1 MENVVV
7 RALQNTLL
15 PVSRS
20 ANATLADKDL
30 SGGLSFMNMLTR
42 GNIKVNHHT
51 ALSLSAV
58 FNAVDQI
65 SNDIAKLPKGVF
77 QKNDTGRFRQSTHPV
92 DYLISKR
99 PNASMTQFN
108 YHKALLIH
116 AMLRGNGV
124 AVILRNRATGVQTG
138 FDLIDPDHLHN
149 IKKKDGKIFY
159 DIKGYGTLSS
169 EDVFHVPGFS
179 FNGIAG
185 ISIFKYAAL
194 NLGAAMSAEAFADE
208 NFKSK
213 GLLAGILSTP
223 KNLSPDAKV
232 KLANAMEVRLSKGD
246 THNIGTL
253 DEGMTFESITA
264 NAQEASLIDW
274 KKISIEDVARWF
286 NIAPHKIKHLA
297 NATYSNIEQQS
308 LEHGSDTI
316 APWAKRF
323 EEEYDYKCFT
333 EDERVDHYVKFNTN
347 ALIRTDVKTK
357 SEYYG
362 RAINFG
368 WHTRNEVRDLE
379 DYNRIDGLDEPLTP
393 SNAMTLEQIN
403 KQMSDGN

>member
-1 MENVVV
+1 MGNLVV
-7 RALQNTLL
+7 RALQNALVPVNRSVQTDAYLTDNGAFSLL
-15 PVSRS
+15 NLIS
-20 ANATLADKDL
+20 KK
-30 SGGLSFMNMLTR
+30 
-42 GNIKVNHHT
+42 KVVVNRNT

-58 FNAVDQI
+58 YNAVDQI
-65 SNDIAKLPKGVF
+65 SNDIAKLPKAVF
-77 QKNDTGRFRQSTHPV
+77 QKTDVGRFRISGHPL

-99 PNASMTQFN
+99 PNPNMTQFN
-108 YHKALLIH
+108 YHKAMVIN
-116 AMLRGNGV
+116 AMLSGNGIS
-124 AVILRNRATGVQTG
+124 VILRNPTTGIQTG
-138 FDLIDPDHLHN
+138 LDLIDPDDLKS
-149 IKKKDGKIFY
+149 IKRKDGRIYY
-159 DIKGYGTLSS
+159 DIKGYGVLSS

-179 FNGIAG
+179 FNGING
-185 ISIFKYAAL
+185 VSIFKYAAL
-194 NLGAAMSAEAFADE
+194 NMGAAMSAEAFADE

-213 GLLAGILSTP
+213 GLVAGIIKSDKSLKPS
-223 KNLSPDAKV
+223 AKA
-232 KLANAMEVRLSKGD
+232 LIGNAMETRLSKGD
-246 THNIGTL
+246 VNNIGVL
-253 DEGMTFESITA
+253 DEGMDFTSISV

-286 NIAPHKIKHLA
+286 NIAPHKIKHLQ

-333 EDERVDHYVKFNTN
+333 QEEHASFYVKFNTN

-368 WHTRNEVRDLE
+368 WHTRNEIRDLE
-379 DYNRIDGLDEPLTP
+379 DYNRIEGLDEPLTP
-393 SNAMTLEQIN
+393 ANTLTMA
-403 KQMSDGN
+403 QMQNTEENGN